1 MLDSPDPA
9 ALFDRYTALVA
20 DGGTRRARDAAAAL
34 GVPEA
39 LLVDAKRAGG
49 QARRLRPHP
58 ERGFAPV
65 IEALPGVGDIMSLT
79 RNEACVHERHGRF
92 EALNV
97 EGGAAFV
104 LGAEIDLR
112 LFLNRWASGFA
123 VEEEVASGNR
133 LSLQFFDASGTA
145 IQKIYATDA
154 TDRIAFDALIETWE
168 LPAEAAASAPLTVT
182 PAAPSRPDRPDSAID
197 VAALRADWAAMT
209 DTHEFFGL
217 LRRHD
222 VGRQQALR
230 LAGPEHALPLGP
242 GAETRLLET
251 CAAAGL
257 PIMIFVGN
265 AGTIQIHTG
274 PVETIRPHGPWINVL
289 DPRFNLHLRTDAVA
303 AAWLVRKPTAD
314 GIVTSV
320 ELFDDTGFCFC
331 MVFGARKP
339 GQPEREDW
347 RAIAA
352 GLGAPVPA

>member
-1 MLDSPDPA
+1 MLESPDPS
-9 ALFDRYTALVA
+9 ALFARYTALVSE
-20 DGGTRRARDAAAAL
+20 GGTRRARDAAAQL

-49 QARRLRPHP
+49 EARRLRPDP

-65 IEALPGVGDIMSLT
+65 LEALPGVGDIMSLT

-92 EALNV
+92 EALSF
-97 EGGAAFV
+97 EGGAGLV
-104 LGAEIDLR
+104 LGPEIDLR

-123 VEEEVASGNR
+123 VREQVASGDR
-133 LSLQFFDASGTA
+133 ISLQFFDATGTA

-154 TDRIAFDALIETWE
+154 TDRTAFDALIETWE
-168 LPAEAAASAPLTVT
+168 MPAEAAAAAPLTVEPAT
-182 PAAPSRPDRPDSAID
+182 PARPDRPDSAVD
-197 VAALRADWAAMT
+197 TAALRADWAAMQ
-209 DTHEFFGL
+209 DTHEFFGM

-230 LAGPEHALPLGP
+230 LADPAFATPLAP
-242 GAETRLLET
+242 GAETRLLEGA
-251 CAAAGL
+251 AAAGL
-257 PIMIFVGN
+257 PIMVFVGN

-274 PVETIRPHGPWINVL
+274 PVATIRPHGPWINVL

-303 AAWLVRKPTAD
+303 GAWVVRKPTSD

-320 ELFDDTGFCFC
+320 ELFDDTGFCVC
-331 MVFGARKP
+331 MFFGARKP

-347 RAIAA
+347 RALVA
-352 GLGAPVPA
+352 GLEDPVPA